1 MDFFRR
7 QDIMQGVCLTTATLP
22 SGTYQALKGALTHDR
37 TFNEP
42 EQDDTAYM
50 RLRFWAAD
58 LAAVPKFGEI
68 VTVEGVEYRITSVRR
83 HVDFVVIEAEAKYA
97 R

>member
-7 QDIMQGVCLTTATLP
+7 QDIMQGVCLTTAALP
-22 SGTYQALKGALTHDR
+22 SGTYQVLKGALTSDR
-37 TFNEP
+37 AFNEP
-42 EQDDTAYM
+42 EQDDTAFL

-58 LAAVPKFGEI
+58 LAAVPQYGEI
-68 VTVEGVEYRITSVRR
+68 VTVEGTEYRITSVRR
-83 HVDFVVIEAEAKYA
+83 HVDFVVVEAEAKYA

>member
-22 SGTYQALKGALTHDR
+22 SGTYQVLKGALTHDR

-42 EQDDTAYM
+42 EQDDTRYM

-58 LAAVPKFGEI
+58 LAAVPQFGEI
-68 VTVEGVEYRITSVRR
+68 VTVEGTEYRITSVRR